1 MSDSS
6 GGSSVR
12 RQVKEWAIGSVN
24 NALRP
29 LGAEIV
35 RANSTRFQI
44 YEHSNG
50 STIPGDAALYLR
62 PENPKFLA
70 LKARYSAFDPAV
82 TTPFVWT
89 EEHVHPEDICYF
101 RGDNAW
107 VRQARKRGEK
117 VDVLPYTLSLYYLK
131 SVDRLG
137 LFETLDEDDA
147 FGNVTF
153 RIDGRS
159 VSRDLLDSVAEIH
172 FLNRHLGL
180 GSRSNIRVIDVGA
193 GYGRLAHRLTSA
205 LPGIES
211 VLCTDAVAA
220 STFVSD
226 YYLRFRG
233 ADNAYVVPLDEIDNT
248 LRDQPVEIG
257 INIHSFSECR
267 TDAIE
272 WWARLLERHRVRYLV
287 IAPNAVVRGG
297 EHLAT
302 DDGRDM
308 LPVFERHGYRTIVK
322 EPKFLDPVVQEYGLA
337 PTWYHLLELQT

>member
-1 MSDSS
+1 MRRV
-6 GGSSVR
+6 VR
-12 RQVKEWAIGSVN
+12 EWAIGSVN

-35 RANSTRFQI
+35 RAHGSRFQI
-44 YEHSNG
+44 YEHANG
-50 STIPGDAALYLR
+50 STIPRDAALYLT

-70 LKARYSAFDPAV
+70 LKARYSGFDPAV

-89 EEHVHPEDICYF
+89 EGHVRPEDLCYF

-107 VRQARKRGEK
+107 VRQGRARGAK
-117 VDVLPYTLSLYYLK
+117 VDMLPFTLSLYYLK

-137 LFETLDEDDA
+137 LFEALDEDDC

-153 RIDGRS
+153 RMDGRS
-159 VSRDLLDSVAEIH
+159 VSRELLDSVAEIQ

-180 GSRSNIRVIDVGA
+180 AARTDIRMLDVGA
-193 GYGRLAHRLTSA
+193 GYGRLAHRLTRA

-211 VLCTDAVAA
+211 IFCTDAVAA

-233 ADNAYVVPLDEIDNT
+233 VEKARVVPLDEIDST
-248 LRDQPVEIG
+248 LRDHPVEIAT
-257 INIHSFSECR
+257 NIHSFSECR
-267 TDAIE
+267 SDAIE
-272 WWARLLERHRVRYLV
+272 WWARLLSRHRVRYLV

-308 LPVFERHGYRTIVK
+308 LPLFERHGYRTVVK
-322 EPKFLDPVVQEYGLA
+322 EPKFLDPVVQEHGLS
-337 PTWYHLLELQT
+337 PTWYHLLEMRA